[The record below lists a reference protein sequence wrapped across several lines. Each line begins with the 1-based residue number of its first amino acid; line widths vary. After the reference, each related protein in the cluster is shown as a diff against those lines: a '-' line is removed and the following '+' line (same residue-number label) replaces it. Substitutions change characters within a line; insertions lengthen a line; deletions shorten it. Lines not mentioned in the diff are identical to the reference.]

1 MSAYDKVKSSIEE
14 LPEEQ
19 RAIALSLLSDIEF
32 WEKKCDEL
40 KKCETFQIDPKNP
53 LRQRKLPAHDML
65 KEAAQQ
71 KINAQRT
78 LIQIFNKQRMMSDE
92 DPFEEEMKEYDE

>member
-1 MSAYDKVKSSIEE
+1 MGKYDKAKQSITE

-19 RAIALSLLSDIEF
+19 QAIALSILKDIEF
-32 WEKKCDEL
+32 WEKKVTAL
-40 KKCETFQIDPKNP
+40 KKCETFQVDPKDP
-53 LRQRKLPAHDML
+53 LHQRKLPAHDML

-78 LIQIFNKQRMMSDE
+78 LIQIFNKQRIMSDD
-92 DPFEEEMKEYDE
+92 DPFEEEMSKYDE

>member
-1 MSAYDKVKSSIEE
+1 MSKYDKIKKSIAE

-19 RAIALSLLSDIEF
+19 QEIARSLLSDIEF
-32 WEKKCDEL
+32 WEKKCTAL

-78 LIQIFNKQRMMSDE
+78 LIQIFNKQRIMSDD
-92 DPFEEEMKEYDE
+92 DPLDKLLSKYE

>member
-1 MSAYDKVKSSIEE
+1 MKQYEKAKLKIIE

-19 RAIALSLLSDIEF
+19 QEIAISLLADIAY
-32 WEKKCDEL
+32 WESKVEELQKCP
-40 KKCETFQIDPKNP
+40 TFQVDPKNP

-65 KEAAQQ
+65 KEANQQ

-78 LIQIFNKQRMMSDE
+78 LIQIFNKQRLLSE
-92 DPFEEEMKEYDE
+92 DDPLDKLLAKYE